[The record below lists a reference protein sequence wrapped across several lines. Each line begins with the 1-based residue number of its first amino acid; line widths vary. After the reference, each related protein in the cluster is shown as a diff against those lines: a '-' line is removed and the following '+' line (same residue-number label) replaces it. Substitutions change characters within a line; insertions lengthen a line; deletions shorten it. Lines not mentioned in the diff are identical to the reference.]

1 MPRILDGNRV
11 RDEIKSELKPRVDAL
26 AAQGRPPGLAVVL
39 VGNNPASE
47 IYVRNKIKT
56 CRDLGIYSESI
67 TPPDSISTAEL
78 LAIVEGLN
86 ARAEIDGIL
95 VQLPLPAQ
103 VDTKRILMA
112 VAPAKDVDGFHPCN
126 VGALVAGLPAPRACT
141 PAGIIELLKRGGI
154 PIAGRRAVIVG
165 RSDIVGKPV
174 AMLLLHEHATVTICH
189 SKTPDL
195 PAVCREAD
203 ILVAAIGRA
212 AMITRD
218 FIREGA
224 TVIDVG
230 TNYIKDRGLAA
241 RIFRN
246 SAEKLA
252 SFDQKGSVL
261 VGRRGPDRCGG
272 TCRGVH
278 PGSGGSRAAD
288 HCDADGQY
296 SGFSRTPPGRMLK
309 VGLTGGIAS
318 GKSFVGEALA
328 GYGCLLV
335 HADELGHA
343 ALAAGGEAYEPVV
356 QEFGREILTS
366 EGAIDR
372 RALASR
378 VFGDPARLAR
388 LNALVHPA
396 VFRREDE
403 LIAAFAAQHPDG
415 IAVVEAAILIETGSY
430 SRFDK
435 LILVTCTEE
444 QQVERA
450 LRREGAQ
457 ECDIRARISRQMPLA
472 EKRKYAD
479 FVIDTSGEKE
489 DTLRQTRAV
498 YDALRRIQS

>member
-26 AAQGRPPGLAVVL
+26 AAKGRPPGLAVVL

-47 IYVRNKIKT
+47 IYVRNKVKT

-95 VQLPLPAQ
+95 VQLPIPAQ
-103 VDTKRILMA
+103 VDTKRILLA

-165 RSDIVGKPV
+165 RSDIVGKPA

-230 TNYIKDRGLAA
+230 TNYIKDRSLAA

-261 VGRRGPDRCGG
+261 VGDVDP
-272 TCRGVH
+272 
-278 PGSGGSRAAD
+278 
-288 HCDADGQY
+288 
-296 SGFSRTPPGRMLK
+296 
-309 VGLTGGIAS
+309 
-318 GKSFVGEALA
+318 
-328 GYGCLLV
+328 
-335 HADELGHA
+335 
-343 ALAAGGEAYEPVV
+343 
-356 QEFGREILTS
+356 
-366 EGAIDR
+366 ID
-372 RALASR
+372 
-378 VFGDPARLAR
+378 V
-388 LNALVHPA
+388 
-396 VFRREDE
+396 
-403 LIAAFAAQHPDG
+403 
-415 IAVVEAAILIETGSY
+415 
-430 SRFDK
+430 
-435 LILVTCTEE
+435 
-444 QQVERA
+444 VERA
-450 LRREGAQ
+450 GAYTPVPGGVGPLTIAMLMVNTVASAERRPGV
-457 ECDIRARISRQMPLA
+457 C
-472 EKRKYAD
+472 
-479 FVIDTSGEKE
+479 
-489 DTLRQTRAV
+489 
-498 YDALRRIQS
+498 